1 MKCVLSDISERCRAC
16 LKQDKDCTFTYV
28 HKKPGRPLGSTKKRT
43 PLSSARASPSTP
55 SAPAANTPAAPPA
68 GVSGVNA
75 VPSGSVASAPIAG
88 PTPASLFGSAR
99 LTCEDPSVP
108 LGDLGLLDLI
118 PPLPLQFDS
127 SLTAG
132 PLPSPAGSGSPLTSS
147 SGAQH
152 TSAPHAIP
160 SLSSILPWEDASF
173 FLNLYLT
180 HQHCL
185 VPVIHKPS
193 FAQSVLARRDKSSPV
208 FRALLCAI
216 IAWTIAQC
224 PISLMPGY
232 SRADLGRWVDRC
244 LAHNDAL
251 RRERDASEPIVRPAS
266 GIGSGPGVEEL
277 NDEADVELL
286 ELLTAS
292 MLDWVTAQS
301 LARPCDLLV
310 SQITRYIDCLRL
322 RSSRPWPNPILAQ
335 LARRVFWIVY
345 TKDKTDAMSGR
356 ALILN
361 DFEGLPPLPDEVDD
375 EFITGAGI
383 VQQPE
388 GKLSHMAGFRAIC
401 RIFQV
406 LSQCITRHRAWANP
420 VPGDARPEANLKV
433 TTPGAGANSGRV
445 SGASGG
451 AGGSGVNDSGWID
464 DDDGE
469 DAALEAAERQAAA
482 DAHLAWIARAQA
494 RLRSILQNLPEE
506 LCVDLQDCP
515 SLPCPTS
522 PSTSPSTAEAEKIK
536 YAIRQADI
544 VITGLCAEF
553 CLLDF
558 RAAIVPALDTRKERE
573 EVARKSYAVL
583 ESIPIEYLASN
594 GECMRGKVLRI
605 ILTLLSM
612 TTEPE
617 LFSQNVWDWWNM
629 YSRVQFLQV
638 IPEGMV
644 PGI

>member
-1 MKCVLSDISERCRAC
+1 MKCTPSEIADRCRAC
-16 LKQDKDCTFTYV
+16 LKQDKHCTFTYV

-43 PLSSARASPSTP
+43 PLSSTRTSPAAPAGP
-55 SAPAANTPAAPPA
+55 SAPIAPAAVAPT
-68 GVSGVNA
+68 GVSGVNV
-75 VPSGSVASAPIAG
+75 VPSIQPAAPVAG

-118 PPLPLQFDS
+118 PPLPLHPPFDA
-127 SLTAG
+127 LGG
-132 PLPSPAGSGSPLTSS
+132 PLPSPAGSGSPLTTS
-147 SGAQH
+147 SGAHHSSLPSQ
-152 TSAPHAIP
+152 IP
-160 SLSSILPWEDASF
+160 SLTSILPWEDASF

-185 VPVIHKPS
+185 VPLIHKPS
-193 FAQSVLARRDKSSPV
+193 FAQSVLARRDKFSPV

-216 IAWTIAQC
+216 TAWTIAQC

-232 SRADLGRWVDRC
+232 SRSDLGRWVDRC

-251 RRERDASEPIVRPAS
+251 RRERDASEPIIRPTS
-266 GIGSGPGVEEL
+266 GLGSGTGADEA

-322 RSSRPWPNPILAQ
+322 RSARSWPTPILTQ

-375 EFITGAGI
+375 EYITPNGI
-383 VQQPE
+383 VGQPE

-420 VPGDARPEANLKV
+420 VPGDARPESS
-433 TTPGAGANSGRV
+433 TTPSTRPADISAEEPT
-445 SGASGG
+445 
-451 AGGSGVNDSGWID
+451 
-464 DDDGE
+464 GE
-469 DAALEAAERQAAA
+469 DAELEAAERQAAA

-494 RLRSILQNLPEE
+494 RLRSILSNLPEE

-515 SLPCPTS
+515 PSLPCPTS
-522 PSTSPSTAEAEKIK
+522 PSTSPSATEAEKIK
-536 YAIRQADI
+536 YAIRQADV

-644 PGI
+644 PGM

>member
-1 MKCVLSDISERCRAC
+1 MKCTPSEITDRCRAC

-28 HKKPGRPLGSTKKRT
+28 HKKPGRPLGSTKKKT
-43 PLSSARASPSTP
+43 PLPSARASPAAPAVPAVTAAAATTVPGLTAATIP
-55 SAPAANTPAAPPA
+55 SAT
-68 GVSGVNA
+68 
-75 VPSGSVASAPIAG
+75 PIAG

-118 PPLPLQFDS
+118 PPLPLHAPFDA
-127 SLTAG
+127 LGG
-132 PLPSPAGSGSPLTSS
+132 PLPSPAGSGSPHTSS
-147 SGAQH
+147 SGAHQH
-152 TSAPHAIP
+152 STSPSAIP

-193 FAQSVLARRDKSSPV
+193 FAQSVLARKDKSSPV

-216 IAWTIAQC
+216 VAWTIAQC

-232 SRADLGRWVDRC
+232 SRQDLGRWVDRC

-251 RRERDASEPIVRPAS
+251 RRERDASEPISRPV
-266 GIGSGPGVEEL
+266 GTGLNEESE
-277 NDEADVELL
+277 EADVELL

-322 RSSRPWPNPILAQ
+322 RSNRSWPNPILAQ

-375 EFITGAGI
+375 EFITPNGI

-388 GKLSHMAGFRAIC
+388 GRLSHMAGFRAIC

-420 VPGDARPEANLKV
+420 VPGDAPPA
-433 TTPGAGANSGRV
+433 ASASA

-451 AGGSGVNDSGWID
+451 AASSGTGANGLNDGNNRD
-464 DDDGE
+464 DRGE
-469 DAALEAAERQAAA
+469 AGDELTGEEAELEAAERQAAA
-482 DAHLAWIARAQA
+482 EAHLAWIARAQA

-515 SLPCPTS
+515 PALPCPTS
-522 PSTSPSTAEAEKIK
+522 PSTSPSASEAERIK

>member
-1 MKCVLSDISERCRAC
+1 MKCTPSGTSDRCRAC
-16 LKQDKDCTFTYV
+16 AKQDKACTFTYV

-43 PLSSARASPSTP
+43 PVP
-55 SAPAANTPAAPPA
+55 SAQVSPAATNP
-68 GVSGVNA
+68 GVSGVA
-75 VPSGSVASAPIAG
+75 ADAPASTPIAG

-118 PPLPLQFDS
+118 PPLPLQPLQFDS
-127 SLTAG
+127 ALSAG
-132 PLPSPAGSGSPLTSS
+132 PLPSPAGSGSPHTSS
-147 SGAQH
+147 SAHPQ
-152 TSAPHAIP
+152 SSPSSVP
-160 SLSSILPWEDASF
+160 SLSAIVPWEDASF

-185 VPVIHKPS
+185 VPVVHKPS
-193 FAQSVLARRDKSSPV
+193 FAQAVLARRDKTSAV
-208 FRALLCAI
+208 FRALLCALV
-216 IAWTIAQC
+216 AWTIAQC

-232 SRADLGRWVDRC
+232 ARADLGRWVDRC

-251 RRERDASEPIVRPAS
+251 RRERDAAPSAGAS
-266 GIGSGPGVEEL
+266 HRGLAGGLGSDADG
-277 NDEADVELL
+277 EAADAEVL

-301 LARPCDLLV
+301 LARPIDLLV
-310 SQITRYIDCLRL
+310 SQITRYIDALGLRAPRAWASPVL
-322 RSSRPWPNPILAQ
+322 TQ
-335 LARRVFWIVY
+335 LARRVFWVVY

-375 EFITGAGI
+375 EFITPNGI
-383 VQQPE
+383 VAQPA
-388 GKLSHMAGFRAIC
+388 GRLSHMAGFVAIC

-420 VPGDARPEANLKV
+420 LPGEAA
-433 TTPGAGANSGRV
+433 AGASGV
-445 SGASGG
+445 SGADSAPGGAATKGDGG
-451 AGGSGVNDSGWID
+451 AGS
-464 DDDGE
+464 E
-469 DAALEAAERQAAA
+469 DALEAAERQAAA
-482 DAHLAWIARAQA
+482 DAHLAWISRAQA
-494 RLRSILQNLPEE
+494 RLRSILATLPPELDVNLRDAPA
-506 LCVDLQDCP
+506 C
-515 SLPCPTS
+515 S
-522 PSTSPSTAEAEKIK
+522 PSTLCLSGSAADAEKVK
-536 YAIRQADI
+536 YAIRQADV

-558 RAAIVPALDTRKERE
+558 RAAIVPALDTRQERE
-573 EVARKSYAVL
+573 DVARKSYAVL

-617 LFSQNVWDWWNM
+617 LFSQNIWDWWNM

-638 IPEGMV
+638 IPDESVMMMQ
-644 PGI
+644 PPM